1 MAVDHAQ
8 PPIRVLIADDDSRVR
23 AALRTFLCAHPGFAV
38 IGEAGSAATA
48 LQLAREH
55 LPTVALVDVFLPEP
69 HDGLGL
75 LRALTGELG
84 IPVVVLS
91 IHSDACDDA
100 LAAGAHRFVDKVAAP
115 EALLTA
121 LRTAAPGHM
130 S

>member
-1 MAVDHAQ
+1 MAGDHTQ

-48 LQLAREH
+48 LELAREH
-55 LPTVALVDVFLPEP
+55 LPTVALVDVFLPEQR
-69 HDGLGL
+69 DGLGL

-84 IPVVVLS
+84 IPVVVIS
-91 IHSDACDDA
+91 IHNDACSAA

-121 LRTAAPGHM
+121 LRTAVPGHM

>member
-1 MAVDHAQ
+1 MAGDHTQ

-23 AALRTFLCAHPGFAV
+23 AALRTFLCANPGFTV
-38 IGEAGSAATA
+38 IGEAGCAATA
-48 LQLAREH
+48 LELAREH
-55 LPTVALVDVFLPEP
+55 LPTVALVDVFLPEQR
-69 HDGLGL
+69 DGLGL

-84 IPVVVLS
+84 IPVVVIS
-91 IHSDACDDA
+91 IHNDACSAA

-121 LRTAAPGHM
+121 LRTAVPGHV